1 MYNCLYFQVAR
12 AGRFG
17 TKGLAITFVSDET
30 DVKVLNDVQER
41 FEVNITEL
49 PDEIDISSYSMYH
62 FLCRLSIEILLI

>member
-1 MYNCLYFQVAR
+1 MSLYFQVAR

-49 PDEIDISSYSMYH
+49 PDEIDISSYSM
-62 FLCRLSIEILLI
+62 